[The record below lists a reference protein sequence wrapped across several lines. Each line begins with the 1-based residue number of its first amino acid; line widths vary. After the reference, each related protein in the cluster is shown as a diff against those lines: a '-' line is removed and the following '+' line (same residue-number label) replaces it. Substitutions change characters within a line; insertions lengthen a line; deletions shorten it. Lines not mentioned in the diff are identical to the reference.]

1 MEAYVLDYLNF
12 AIRWLHMI
20 AGIAWIGASLYFVWL
35 DSSLLPPKDQ
45 PSKDIGIGGEVWALH
60 GGGFYRAQKFALAP
74 PELPQPPVPLHWFK
88 WEAYTTWLSGFA
100 LLVLMYYVQAD
111 VYLIDRSV
119 MDLTPVAAIAVG
131 LGVLAMSSILYD
143 LLCRS
148 PLGDNEPLLAAIMF
162 VLLGALAY
170 GLTHMFSGRGAFIH
184 FGAVIGT
191 IMVANVFFVIMP
203 GQRAMVAA
211 KVAGQP
217 VDPAH
222 GLRGKQ
228 RSVHN
233 TYFTLPVLFV
243 MISNHHAGFTGHKHA
258 WAILMAISLAGALIR
273 LYSVQSHRGNK
284 RPMLWM
290 TGYGILIALFIGLFP
305 KPVERV
311 AGAAV
316 KFADVKRVI
325 DAKCTVCHAA
335 APTFQGFNA
344 PPKNVLLETASQIK
358 TLAQQIHQQ
367 TVATRA
373 MPPGNLTHLS
383 DDERRLIGAWFA
395 QGANVQGVNAQGV
408 NAQGANAQGANAPPA
423 NPR

>member
-1 MEAYVLDYLNF
+1 MEAHVLDYLNF

-35 DSSLLPPKDQ
+35 DSSLLPPKDA

-60 GGGFYRAQKFALAP
+60 GGGFYRAQKFSGAP

-100 LLVLMYYVQAD
+100 LLVLIYYVQAD

-131 LGVLAMSSILYD
+131 LGLLAMTWIIYE

-148 PLGDNEPLLAAIMF
+148 PLGDNEPVLAGVMF
-162 VLLGALAY
+162 VLLAALAY

-217 VDPAH
+217 VDPIH
-222 GLRGKQ
+222 GQRGKQ

-243 MISNHHAGFTGHKHA
+243 MVSNHYAGFTNHQHA

-273 LYSVQSHRGNK
+273 LYSVLAHRGN
-284 RPMLWM
+284 RQHMLWM
-290 TGYGILIALFIGLFP
+290 SGYGILIGLFIALFP
-305 KPVERV
+305 KPAEHK
-311 AGAAV
+311 AGAVDFGA
-316 KFADVKRVI
+316 VKRVI
-325 DAKCTVCHAA
+325 EAKCTVCHAA
-335 APTFQGFNA
+335 QPVFQGFNA
-344 PPKNVLLETASQIK
+344 PPKNVLLETAAQIR
-358 TLAQQIHQQ
+358 TQAQQINLQ
-367 TVATRA
+367 TVVTRA
-373 MPPGNLTHLS
+373 MPPGNLTKLS
-383 DDERRLIGAWFA
+383 DQERALIAAWVAAGAKIE
-395 QGANVQGVNAQGV
+395 
-408 NAQGANAQGANAPPA
+408 
-423 NPR
+423 